1 MKLPVVR
8 PQSKAGLNKK
18 AEKYLAQLQPEVLV
32 NDSGVDVEAFFEIDI
47 PDLFGIE
54 TGYRDLSSEFGLCKS
69 VLGYTNCKEK
79 ISYIDKSLSDAFDP
93 TTTGRYRATVAHEIG
108 HCILHVSY
116 LNFES
121 SSQGASKD
129 LLFRKDIHMKAYE
142 NPEWQAWE
150 FAGALLMPRKRVIRY
165 LKANLP
171 ISQMARAFGVNPAFM
186 KVRLSKLKR
195 EIPYE
200 IAVSYGI

>member
-18 AEKYLAQLQPEVLV
+18 AEKYLAQLQPGVLT
-32 NDSGVDVEAFFEIDI
+32 NDSEVDVESFFEFHI
-47 PDLFGIE
+47 PELFGIK
-54 TGYRDLSSEFGLCKS
+54 TGYSDLSSEFGLYKS

-79 ISYIDKSLSDAFDP
+79 ISYIDKSLSNAFDP
-93 TTTGRYRATVAHEIG
+93 TTTGRFRATVAHEIG
-108 HCILHVSY
+108 HCILHVPF

-129 LLFRKDIHMKAYE
+129 MLFRKTTHIKAYE

-150 FAGALLMPRKRVIRY
+150 FAGALLMPKNRVIRY
-165 LKANLP
+165 AISGLP
-171 ISQMARAFGVNPAFM
+171 LHQMAQTFGVNPAFV

-195 EIPYE
+195 EIPHE
-200 IAVSYGI
+200 MAVSYGI